1 MLPKKP
7 HLFDLVVKAAD
18 LRARGVSW
26 AAVAAKVGRKVDTVE
41 EWPKRYADV
50 WKQALAEG
58 RLAAASE
65 TASEGGAVLRLL
77 LRSNDEKIKRDAVR
91 LSLEFEARALER
103 TQPAAERDAEDT
115 PDSEAVRIVKFA
127 QGMSHDE
134 LRALLREVVAEEGS
148 APGGHAVP
156 DGKGPESQG

>member
-7 HLFDLVVKAAD
+7 HLFDLIIKAAD

-41 EWPKRYADV
+41 EWPKRFPEV
-50 WKQALAEG
+50 WKQALAEA
-58 RLAAASE
+58 RLASASE

-77 LRSNDEKIKRDAVR
+77 LRSQDEKIKRDAVR
-91 LSLEFEARALER
+91 LSLEFEAQALAR
-103 TQPAAERDAEDT
+103 MQPAAERDEDT
-115 PDSEAVRIVKFA
+115 PDSEAVRIVRYA

-134 LRALLREVVAEEGS
+134 IRTLLREVVAEEGPP
-148 APGGHAVP
+148 PGGNAVP